1 MAQVFLGFKTSEGIP
16 GRLVG
21 ISKLKTGNLT
31 HSAYSTDPSWTE
43 SIILLVKLN
52 FILFPVPKAPPDHPV
67 LINQE
72 RELFYFILSANIVE
86 YTVGC
91 KDKKAAPKQ
100 AEKVGSGSL
109 TPTSVPATLAV

>member
-1 MAQVFLGFKTSEGIP
+1 
-16 GRLVG
+16 
-21 ISKLKTGNLT
+21 
-31 HSAYSTDPSWTE
+31 
-43 SIILLVKLN
+43 
-52 FILFPVPKAPPDHPV
+52 V

-109 TPTSVPATLAV
+109 IPTYFKEK